1 MRQRTPILRSGA
13 LPVVAVALAAFAWV
27 AASRARAADPN
38 ALWHVVHDLC
48 VTDVKVSGVPAPC
61 SKVDLAGGYAV
72 LKDIRGDTQL
82 LLIPTDRVT
91 GVEDPKLLAP
101 NSPNYWQAAWDARPI
116 FQKRAGRPVPREALG
131 LAINSLYGRTQNQL
145 HIHIDCV
152 RPSVQRVL
160 AANEAKIGVH
170 WSDLDVPLTGHHYRV
185 RRLEGADFGAR
196 DPFKL
201 LADADFDA
209 RADMGRETLVA
220 IGAKFADGRPGF
232 ILLTDQASLVPL
244 DKAAGEELLD
254 HSCAV
259 LGGHS

>member
-1 MRQRTPILRSGA
+1 MQQQTPILRSDALRLGA
-13 LPVVAVALAAFAWV
+13 IALAAMAWI
-27 AASRARAADPN
+27 AASRASAADPN

-48 VTDVKVSGVPAPC
+48 VTDVKLSGNPAPC
-61 SKVDLAGGYAV
+61 SKVDLARGYAV

-82 LLIPTDRVT
+82 LLIPTDRVS
-91 GVEDPKLLAP
+91 GIESPKLLAP
-101 NSPNYWQAAWDARPI
+101 GSPNYWQAAWDARPI
-116 FQKRAGRPVPREALG
+116 FEKRAGRPVPREALG

-152 RPSVQRVL
+152 RPSVQRAL
-160 AANEAKIGVH
+160 QANQSRIGVR
-170 WSDLDVPLTGHHYRV
+170 WSDLDEPLTGHHYRV

-201 LADADFDA
+201 LADGDSEA
-209 RADMGRETLVA
+209 RAGMGRETLVA
-220 IGAKFADGRPGF
+220 IGASFAGGRPGF
-232 ILLTDQASLVPL
+232 ILLSDRASLMPL

-259 LGGHS
+259 LGAPP

>member
-1 MRQRTPILRSGA
+1 MRRTTPFLRSTSLRLGII
-13 LPVVAVALAAFAWV
+13 ALAGLALI
-27 AASRARAADPN
+27 AASRARAADPD

-48 VTDVKVSGVPAPC
+48 VTDMKVSGAPAPC

-91 GVEDPKLLAP
+91 GIESSKLFEAG
-101 NSPNYWQAAWDARPI
+101 SPNYWQAAWDALPLFEQRTG
-116 FQKRAGRPVPREALG
+116 GRPVRRGDVA

-152 RPSVQRVL
+152 RPSVQQIL
-160 AANEAKIGVH
+160 ADNQSKIGEH
-170 WSDLDVPLTGHHYRV
+170 WSDLGVTLTGHHYRV
-185 RRLEGADFGAR
+185 RRLMGADFGAR

-201 LADADFDA
+201 LADDPTA
-209 RADMGRETLVA
+209 RADMSLETMVA
-220 IGAKFADGRPGF
+220 IGATFPDGRPGF
-232 ILLTDQASLVPL
+232 ILLARAGQLPF
-244 DKAAGEELLD
+244 DKAAGEELQD

-259 LGGHS
+259 LGPRP

>member
-1 MRQRTPILRSGA
+1 MQQKTHFPGA
-13 LPVVAVALAAFAWV
+13 LRAGAAILAALACI
-27 AASRARAADPN
+27 AASRASAADPN

-48 VTDVKVSGVPAPC
+48 VTDAKVSGSPAPC
-61 SKVDLAGGYAV
+61 SKVDLARRYAV

-91 GVEDPKLLAP
+91 GIEDPQLLAAGA
-101 NSPNYWQAAWDARPI
+101 PNYWQDAWDALPI
-116 FQKRAGRPVPREALG
+116 FVQRTGKPTGREDVG

-152 RPSVQRVL
+152 RPSVQQAL
-160 AANEAKIGVH
+160 QANQARIGSH
-170 WSDLDVPLTGHHYRV
+170 WSDFDVPLTGHHYRV

-201 LADADFDA
+201 LADADPAA
-209 RADMGRETLVA
+209 RADMGTQTLVA
-220 IGAKFADGRPGF
+220 IGETFADGQPGF
-232 ILLTDQASLVPL
+232 ILLVDHASLAPL
-244 DKAAGEELLD
+244 DQAAGEELLD

-259 LGGHS
+259 LGTHP

>member
-1 MRQRTPILRSGA
+1 MQRRTHIHSALRLGA
-13 LPVVAVALAAFAWV
+13 IFLAGLAWI
-27 AASRARAADPN
+27 AASRASAADPN
-38 ALWHVVHDLC
+38 ALWHIVHDLC
-48 VTDVKVSGVPAPC
+48 VTDVRLSGSPAPC
-61 SKVDLAGGYAV
+61 SKVDLPHGYAV

-91 GVEDPKLLAP
+91 GIEDAKLLAA
-101 NSPNYWQAAWDARPI
+101 NSPNYWQAAWDARLI
-116 FQKRAGRPVPREALG
+116 FEKRAGRPVPREALG

-152 RPSVQRVL
+152 RPSVQRTL
-160 AANEAKIGVH
+160 AASQARIGER

-185 RRLEGADFGAR
+185 RRLMGADFGAR

-201 LADADFDA
+201 LAGADPDA
-209 RADMGRETLVA
+209 RAGMARETIVA
-220 IGAKFADGRPGF
+220 IGASFAGKPGF
-232 ILLTDQASLVPL
+232 ILLSDHASLMPL

-259 LGGHS
+259 LGAHP

>member
-1 MRQRTPILRSGA
+1 MRRLGI
-13 LPVVAVALAAFAWV
+13 VALAGLAWIAV
-27 AASRARAADPN
+27 SPARAADPN

-48 VTDVKVSGVPAPC
+48 VPAMKVTGLPGPC

-91 GVEDPKLLAP
+91 GIEDPKLLEP
-101 NSPNYWQAAWDARPI
+101 GSPNYWQAAWDALPI
-116 FQKRAGRPVPREALG
+116 FETRTGGRPVARGDVA

-152 RPSVQRVL
+152 RPTVQRIL
-160 AANEAKIGVH
+160 ADNQSRIGEH

-185 RRLEGADFGAR
+185 RRLMGADFGTR
-196 DPFKL
+196 DPFRL
-201 LADADFDA
+201 LADADPGA
-209 RADMGRETLVA
+209 RADMGRQTLVA
-220 IGAKFADGRPGF
+220 IGMTFADGRPGF
-232 ILLTDQASLVPL
+232 ILLDDHAGLAPL
-244 DKAAGEELLD
+244 DRAAGEELQD

-259 LGGHS
+259 LGPHP

>member
-1 MRQRTPILRSGA
+1 LRLA
-13 LPVVAVALAAFAWV
+13 IIALAGLAWI

-48 VTDVKVSGVPAPC
+48 VPDMQVSGAPAPC

-91 GVEDPKLLAP
+91 GIESPLLLAP
-101 NSPNYWQAAWDARPI
+101 GSPNYWQAAWDALPL
-116 FQKRAGRPVPREALG
+116 FEKRTGGRPVRRGDVA

-152 RPSVQRVL
+152 RPSVQQIL
-160 AANEAKIGVH
+160 ADNQSKIGEH

-185 RRLEGADFGAR
+185 RRLMGADFGTR

-201 LADADFDA
+201 LADADPAA
-209 RADMGRETLVA
+209 RADMGLETMVA
-220 IGAKFADGRPGF
+220 IPATFSGGRPGF
-232 ILLTDQASLVPL
+232 ILLARAGQLPF
-244 DKAAGEELLD
+244 DKAAGEELQD

-259 LGGHS
+259 LGPHP

>member
-1 MRQRTPILRSGA
+1 MQRRTPFLRSG
-13 LPVVAVALAAFAWV
+13 VVKLGAVALAAFAWI
-27 AASRARAADPN
+27 AASRASAADPN

-48 VTDVKVSGVPAPC
+48 VTDARVSGAPAPC
-61 SKVDLAGGYAV
+61 SKVDLVHGYAV

-91 GVEDPKLLAP
+91 GIEDPKLLAAG
-101 NSPNYWQAAWDARPI
+101 SPNYWQDAWDARPI
-116 FQKRAGRPVPREALG
+116 FEKRAGRSVPREALG

-152 RPSVQRVL
+152 RPSVQRIL
-160 AANEAKIGVH
+160 AASQGGIGER
-170 WSDLDVPLTGHHYRV
+170 WSELDVPLTGHHYRV
-185 RRLEGADFGAR
+185 RRLMGADFAAR

-201 LADADFDA
+201 LAEADHDA
-209 RADMGRETLVA
+209 RAGMARETLVA
-220 IGAKFADGRPGF
+220 VGASFAGQPGF
-232 ILLTDQASLVPL
+232 ILLADRASLAPL

-259 LGGHS
+259 LGARP

>member
-1 MRQRTPILRSGA
+1 MQQPTHILRSGA
-13 LPVVAVALAAFAWV
+13 LRLGAIALAAMAWI
-27 AASRARAADPN
+27 AASRASAADPN

-48 VTDVKVSGVPAPC
+48 VTDIKLSGNPAPC
-61 SKVDLAGGYAV
+61 SKVDLAHGYAV

-82 LLIPTDRVT
+82 LLIPTDRVS
-91 GVEDPKLLAP
+91 GIESPKLLAP
-101 NSPNYWQAAWDARPI
+101 GSPNYWQAAWDARPI
-116 FQKRAGRPVPREALG
+116 FEKRAGRPAPREALG

-152 RPSVQRVL
+152 RPSVQGVL
-160 AANEAKIGVH
+160 RANQSRIGVR
-170 WSDLDVPLTGHHYRV
+170 WSDLDAPLSGHHYRV

-201 LADADFDA
+201 LADEDSEA
-209 RADMGRETLVA
+209 RAGMGRETLVA
-220 IGAKFADGRPGF
+220 IGASFAGGKPGF
-232 ILLTDQASLVPL
+232 ILLSDRASLLPL

-259 LGGHS
+259 LGARP